1 MLLRDVVLLVH
12 IPLQRREDVAL
23 LHEVL
28 TALALDGE
36 QALVRDAVRVGRG
49 VGPRLGRDGEVLQ
62 LLAQHDDS
70 LLGQERVLRGCGVE
84 AVGGAVGRAGRGGRS
99 VEEVLLE
106 GEQTRGGRGAVE
118 RLRGG
123 AEEGEHVLEAIGVEL
138 WTLLASNTIEILQ
151 RAGSGC

>member
-1 MLLRDVVLLVH
+1 
-12 IPLQRREDVAL
+12 
-23 LHEVL
+23 
-28 TALALDGE
+28 
-36 QALVRDAVRVGRG
+36 
-49 VGPRLGRDGEVLQ
+49 
-62 LLAQHDDS
+62 
-70 LLGQERVLRGCGVE
+70 
-84 AVGGAVGRAGRGGRS
+84 
-99 VEEVLLE
+99 VLLE